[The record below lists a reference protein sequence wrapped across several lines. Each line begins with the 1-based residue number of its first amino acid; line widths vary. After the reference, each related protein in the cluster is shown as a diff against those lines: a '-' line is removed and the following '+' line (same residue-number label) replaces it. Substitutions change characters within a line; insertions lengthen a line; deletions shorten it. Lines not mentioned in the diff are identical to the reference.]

1 MRKRKPSFP
10 FAMFVSNSDEKL
22 EVLEEK
28 IWLCYF
34 FHFVQLSFLTF
45 MGAPDMHLRRIIDFG
60 FRLKY
65 AVTADHRFRSQV
77 CSYLIVS
84 EPWCCKIYAST
95 RPMGLVS
102 SSLTEHVISCQ
113 PQPNRARHT
122 LSAQVWPSTSDL
134 VSSSLTEHGRSCQ
147 PKPDRARKILSAP
160 TWPSTSDLVSPSLT
174 EPLISCQPQPN
185 RAHQILSAPTW
196 PSSSDRVR
204 QKWPTY
210 IMVYV

>member
-45 MGAPDMHLRRIIDFG
+45 MGAPDMHWRRIIDFG

-113 PQPNRARHT
+113 PKSDRALQI
-122 LSAQVWPSTSDL
+122 LSALAWPST
-134 VSSSLTEHGRSCQ
+134 
-147 PKPDRARKILSAP
+147 A
-160 TWPSTSDLVSPSLT
+160 DLVSPSLT
-174 EPLISCQPQPN
+174 EHVRFCRLQPD
-185 RAHQILSAPTW
+185 RARQIGSVKNGL
-196 PSSSDRVR
+196 R
-204 QKWPTY
+204 
-210 IMVYV
+210 M